1 MNDERLGCDVF
12 PTVLYLRSCPVR
24 LILGNNETRA
34 WRNIKRKY
42 EQIVVGN
49 RRETTQ
55 GGISAVTDIA
65 LQRKKQKKRE
75 A

>member
-1 MNDERLGCDVF
+1 MNDERLSCDVF
-12 PTVLYLRSCPVR
+12 PTVLSLRSCPVR

-34 WRNIKRKY
+34 CRKWRKY
-42 EQIVVGN
+42 EQIVVRN